1 MKLKM
6 NRNTGFKL
14 VLDETNKFHLRQISI
29 RIKNHVEI
37 KRSLDLKK
45 LKSSERFILF
55 NFKITDKVTNMRF

>member
-1 MKLKM
+1 M